1 MKKTLLAVAL
11 GLGSLQAFGQQTPSM
26 DEMWQIIQQQQAEIK
41 ALKGQLNNAENK
53 VEEIDLK
60 VVATADAI
68 ENNTTAAGS
77 SADWTAKTRIGGY
90 GEHHYNNFED
100 SNNQVDAHR
109 FVLFL
114 SHQFSDTVR
123 MFSELEVEHGFA
135 GPDDEAPGEVELEQA
150 YIEWDFAKNHS
161 LVAGQFL
168 IPVGIMNETHE
179 PDTFYGVERNSVEKN
194 ILPATW
200 WETGLMAKGEIAP
213 GFTYKAGVHSGLNID
228 VGAGDFKI
236 RDGRQKSAKATA
248 EDLAY
253 TAQFAYTAIQGL
265 ELAATLQYQE
275 DVAQGLGAET
285 YSALL
290 TELHA
295 IYTTGNAQ
303 VRALWAEWDIDGNA
317 FAANG
322 TDEQGGWYIEPSY
335 KLNDQLGVFA
345 RYSRWNNAAGLSS
358 TDDNKV
364 WAYGVNYWLTPGVV
378 FKADYTDNVDVAGA
392 DNDSFNLGLGWS
404 F

>member
-1 MKKTLLAVAL
+1 MKKTLLAIAL
-11 GLGSLQAFGQQTPSM
+11 GLGSIQAFAQATPSM
-26 DEMWQIIQQQQAEIK
+26 EEMWQIIQQQQAEIK
-41 ALKGQLNNAENK
+41 ALKGKLDKTENK

-60 VVATADAI
+60 VVATADAV
-68 ENNTTAAGS
+68 ENNTGTAVKNAGW
-77 SADWTAKTRIGGY
+77 AAKTTVGGY
-90 GEHHYNNFED
+90 AEHHYNNFED

-114 SHQFSDTVR
+114 GHQFSDSVR

-150 YIEWDFAKNHS
+150 YIEWDFAQNHS

-168 IPVGIMNETHE
+168 IPVGILNETHE
-179 PDTFYGVERNSVEKN
+179 PDAFYGVERNSVEKN

-213 GFTYKAGVHSGLNID
+213 GLSYKAGIHGGLNIN
-228 VGAGDFKI
+228 VGAGNFEI

-253 TAQFAYTAIQGL
+253 TAQFKYTAIQGL

-275 DVAQGLGAET
+275 DVTQGFDAET

-295 IYTTGNAQ
+295 IYTSGNAQ
-303 VRALWAEWDIDGNA
+303 VRALWAEWDIDGDA
-317 FAANG
+317 FAATG
-322 TDEQGGWYIEPSY
+322 ADKQDGWYIEPSY
-335 KLNDQLGVFA
+335 KLNDQLGFFA
-345 RYSRWNNAAGLSS
+345 RYSTWNNEAGISNS
-358 TDDNKV
+358 DDHKV

-378 FKADYTDNVDVAGA
+378 FKADYTDNVDVDGP

>member
-1 MKKTLLAVAL
+1 MKKALAIAI
-11 GLGSLQAFGQQTPSM
+11 GLASLNAAAQQAPSAE
-26 DEMWQIIQQQQAEIK
+26 EMWKIIQQQQAEIK
-41 ALKGQLNNAENK
+41 ALKNQLNNAENK

-60 VVATADAI
+60 VVATADAV
-68 ENNTTAAGS
+68 EKNNGSAATASGWASKTTV
-77 SADWTAKTRIGGY
+77 GGY
-90 GEHHYNNFED
+90 GEHHYNNFQD
-100 SNNQVDAHR
+100 SDNQVDAHR

-150 YIEWDFAKNHS
+150 YIEWDFAKHHS

-168 IPVGIMNETHE
+168 IPVGILNETHE
-179 PDTFYGVERNSVEKN
+179 PNTFYGVERNLVEKN

-200 WETGLMAKGEIAP
+200 WETGAMIKGEIAP
-213 GFTYKAGVHSGLNID
+213 GFTYNAAIHSGLNIED
-228 VGAGDFKI
+228 GFKV
-236 RDGRQKSAKATA
+236 RGGRQKSAKATA

-253 TAQFAYTAIQGL
+253 TARLKYTGLQGL

-275 DVAQGLGAET
+275 DVTQGAGFDT
-285 YSALL
+285 NSALL
-290 TELHA
+290 TEIDA
-295 IYTTGNAQ
+295 IYTAGNAQ
-303 VRALWAEWDIDGNA
+303 VRALWAQWDIDGQQFETA
-317 FAANG
+317 G
-322 TDEQGGWYIEPSY
+322 YDEQSGWYIEPSY
-335 KLNDQLGVFA
+335 KLSEQLGLFA
-345 RYSRWNNAAGLSS
+345 RYSTWDNQAGNSAD
-358 TDDNKV
+358 TDAKA

-378 FKADYTDNVDVAGA
+378 FKADYTDNVDVDGP